1 MRRLRALAAVGA
13 VAVAGLLVSASAG
26 GLAAPEKPTV
36 NTDIL
41 VWSTETSATFELS
54 GSVGTTGFSCRLDGG
69 GSDWAPCTSPVSYTS
84 LSEGG
89 HTFQV
94 RALDASGSQSPPT
107 TVGWTIDVTPPTLPV
122 DVVAEATSPAGAIVV
137 FAAADNL
144 DPSPDLSCTHS
155 PGSTFP
161 LGATA
166 VACTAEDAAGNVNA
180 GGAFTV
186 TVRDTTP
193 PTLES
198 HADVIAAQQSPQGAV
213 VDYALPDAKD
223 AADPSPVVRCD
234 PAPGG
239 LFPLG
244 ETSVECVAT
253 DASGLASAKET
264 FRVIVQAG
272 PTPAKPGITTSVPR
286 LTTRAEAEFELSVG
300 PGVTTECR
308 LDGPLGGG
316 SFEPCSGDSVKTYSG
331 LVDGAYLFTVQVTNS
346 VGNVNQA
353 SFDWTV
359 DRTPPAAVAGFT
371 ARADHRRVS
380 LAWTTP
386 IDVDYDRVRIWRKR
400 GAAGAWTRLADRV
413 AADSFIDRTVANH
426 VLYRY
431 RIQSFDK
438 AGNLSAAAEVA
449 AWPSPIVSPAYNA
462 VVHSPPLLDWRSV
475 PRATYYNLQVWRNGK
490 KVLSVWPL
498 RSQYRLRSSW
508 TFRGRRYTLSA
519 GRVAVF
525 VWPGFGSKA
534 AARYGPLYG
543 RTVFTIG

>member
-1 MRRLRALAAVGA
+1 
-13 VAVAGLLVSASAG
+13 
-26 GLAAPEKPTV
+26 
-36 NTDIL
+36 
-41 VWSTETSATFELS
+41 
-54 GSVGTTGFSCRLDGG
+54 
-69 GSDWAPCTSPVSYTS
+69 VSYTS

-94 RALDASGSQSPPT
+94 RALDASGGQSPPT

-234 PAPGG
+234 PAPGE

-253 DASGLASAKET
+253 DASGLTSAKEN

-286 LTTRAEAEFELSVG
+286 LTTRADAEFELSVE
-300 PGVTTECR
+300 PGLTTECR

-346 VGNVNQA
+346 VGNINQA

-462 VVHSPPLLDWRSV
+462 VVHSPPLLDWRSA
-475 PRATYYNLQVWRNGK
+475 PRATYYNMQVWRNGRK
-490 KVLSVWPL
+490 ILSVWPL
-498 RSQYRLRSSW
+498 RSQYRLRSAW
-508 TFRGRRYTLSA
+508 TFRGWRYTLSA
-519 GRVAVF
+519 GRVVVY

-534 AARYGPLYG
+534 AVRYGPLYG
-543 RTVFTIG
+543 RTVFTVG